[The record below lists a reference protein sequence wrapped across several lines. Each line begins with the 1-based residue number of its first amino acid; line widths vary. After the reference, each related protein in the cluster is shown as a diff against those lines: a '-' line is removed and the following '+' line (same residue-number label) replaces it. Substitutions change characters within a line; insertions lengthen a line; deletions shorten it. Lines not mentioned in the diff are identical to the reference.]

1 MVSFEHFKMEDG
13 SPIYTQIVQYIKRGI
28 TAGTIQD
35 QDEMPS
41 RRVLSSLLGVNPNTV
56 QKAYR
61 ILEEENLIESR
72 SGAKSYV
79 TVTELQVT
87 LIRTKLLE
95 NNTKTLITAMKQMGI
110 TKEEAVRLVEK
121 LWD

>member
-87 LIRTKLLE
+87 LIRTQLLE
-95 NNTKTLITAMKQMGI
+95 NNAKTLITAMKQMGI

>member
-79 TVTELQVT
+79 TVTELQVA
-87 LIRTKLLE
+87 LIRTQLLE
-95 NNTKTLITAMKQMGI
+95 NNAKTLITAMKQMGI